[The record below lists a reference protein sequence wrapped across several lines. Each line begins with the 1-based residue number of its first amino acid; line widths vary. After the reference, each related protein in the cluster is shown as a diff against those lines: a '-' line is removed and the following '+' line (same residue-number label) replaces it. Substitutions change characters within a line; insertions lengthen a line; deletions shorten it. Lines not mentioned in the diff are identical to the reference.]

1 MENKF
6 LSESNQK
13 IWVKAPL
20 IKVKL
25 KHIYG
30 VDQKKMLIYLPYI
43 HREIEEIL
51 CFGLFVFYIRLHLRS
66 YNDI

>member
-1 MENKF
+1 ME
-6 LSESNQK
+6 
-13 IWVKAPL
+13 L
-20 IKVKL
+20 I
-25 KHIYG
+25 
-30 VDQKKMLIYLPYI
+30 KKMLIYLPYI